1 MITFKNIFGIN
12 EELDICTVENVAFN
26 ADCMDLLVALP
37 DKCIDLAIVDPPYGI
52 KSNKFRC
59 FDGKGDYAYESV
71 ASDSRKC
78 MNRFAGRGKLKGRIL
93 NSLDTSWDDAP
104 PRKAYFDELFR
115 VSKNQIIWGG
125 NYFELPPARCFVMWD
140 KRQPWPNFSQAE
152 YAWTSFDKPSKV
164 FALSNC
170 ITGKIHPTQKP
181 IALYEFLLNQF
192 GVKGQI
198 ILDTHLGSGSSRIAA
213 KNLGFRFIGTEKNEY
228 YFSEEEKRWASAP
241 TDIERSR
248 LGKEQLD
255 LFDEEKE
262 EK

>member
-104 PRKAYFDELFR
+104 PERNI
-115 VSKNQIIWGG
+115 S
-125 NYFELPPARCFVMWD
+125 MS
-140 KRQPWPNFSQAE
+140 FSGYLRTRSSGVA
-152 YAWTSFDKPSKV
+152 TISNSLLHV
-164 FALSNC
+164 VLSC
-170 ITGKIHPTQKP
+170 GT
-181 IALYEFLLNQF
+181 
-192 GVKGQI
+192 KG
-198 ILDTHLGSGSSRIAA
+198 
-213 KNLGFRFIGTEKNEY
+213 NLGRISHRPNMRGQALI
-228 YFSEEEKRWASAP
+228 SRARSLPSATALQGRYIPRRSLSHSMSSCSISSALKGKSSSIP
-241 TDIERSR
+241 T
-248 LGKEQLD
+248 LD
-255 LFDEEKE
+255 RVPAG
-262 EK
+262 